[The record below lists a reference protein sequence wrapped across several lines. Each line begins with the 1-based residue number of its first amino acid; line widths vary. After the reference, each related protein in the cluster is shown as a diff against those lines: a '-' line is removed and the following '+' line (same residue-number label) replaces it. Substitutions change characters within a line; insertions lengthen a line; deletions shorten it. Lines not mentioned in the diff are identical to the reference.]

1 VLRTSGLVVA
11 LLVPVV
17 LLGERAGAEL
27 LRPFAVTAIGGVLTS
42 AFVVLCLVPALCG
55 LPKGADR

>member
-1 VLRTSGLVVA
+1 MTTRTA
-11 LLVPVV
+11 AFVPAVF
-17 LLGERAGAEL
+17 LGERAGSEL
-27 LRPFAVTAIGGVLTS
+27 LQPFAVTLLGGLVTS